1 MASLMSNSS
10 FGKIPSGTTA
20 NRPASPN
27 VGDQYYNGTIGAL
40 EVYTSTGWKT
50 ATIASGNTASRP
62 SSPYVGQPY
71 YNGQEQRLEIYTNT
85 GGGSWQNIVA
95 ETPGVISYTGT
106 VLETNSTNTLIINGT
121 NFAAGAVAYLIGNDL
136 TEYTATTTTVN
147 SIVEI
152 TAVFGA
158 LPATK
163 EPYDIKIVNP
173 SNLYGL
179 LADIVYVN
187 NTPTWNTASGSLGTF
202 SELTSVSVSVS
213 ASDPESQTITYSS
226 SNLPAWL
233 SLNSS
238 TGALTGTAPSV
249 ASNTTYSFNISAT
262 DGSNTTSRAFSILVN
277 DVTLTLE
284 ALVVGGGGG
293 GGGRSGGGGGAG
305 GLVYHSSKSVQI
317 GTTHTVTVGTG
328 GAGGGGGGAPGSN
341 YESAGSDG
349 LNSVFSDIIALGGGG
364 GYFGDTGAGRIGGSG
379 GGGGYGGAGGSATQ
393 GNSGGGTGYGNAGG
407 GSGLTGSYSYKQGG
421 GGGAGG
427 PGVSGN
433 VSTGKCGD
441 GGAGLQYS
449 ITGTAQWYAGGGG
462 GGGHDPYN
470 SSLANNGR
478 GIGGSG
484 VGGNGGPVSGS
495 DGQPT
500 QGVDGTGSG
509 GGGTWSNGGSS
520 YDGGKGG
527 NGVVIIAYPDS
538 KPAISNIPGT
548 LTYDQPTRSGYR
560 VYRFTAGTG
569 TITF

>member
-1 MASLMSNSS
+1 MAIRKSSNSGIP
-10 FGKIPSGTTA
+10 FGNNSG
-20 NRPASPN
+20 RPAN
-27 VGDQYYNGTIGAL
+27 
-40 EVYTSTGWKT
+40 
-50 ATIASGNTASRP
+50 P
-62 SSPYVGQPY
+62 SIGQPY
-71 YNGQEQRLEIYTNT
+71 FNGQEQRLEIYTNT

-95 ETPGVISYTGT
+95 ETPGVISYTGN
-106 VLETNSTNTLIINGT
+106 VLEPNTTNTIVINGT
-121 NFAAGAVAYLIGNDL
+121 NFASGAIAYLIGNDL

-147 SIVEI
+147 SIVQI
-152 TAVFGA
+152 TAVFGV
-158 LPATK
+158 LPAAK

-173 SNLYGL
+173 SNLYGIL
-179 LADIVYVN
+179 SDIVYVN
-187 NTPTWNTASGSLGTF
+187 STPTWNTAAGSLGTF
-202 SELTSVSVSVS
+202 DELSSVSLSVSVSD
-213 ASDPESQTITYSS
+213 AESQTITYSS
-226 SNLPAWL
+226 SNLPNWL

-238 TGALTGTAPSV
+238 TGALTGTAPAVS
-249 ASNTTYSFNISAT
+249 SNTTYSFNISAT
-262 DGSNTTSRAFSILVN
+262 DGSNTTSRAFSITVN
-277 DVTLTLE
+277 NAVFTIE

-305 GLVYHSSKSVQI
+305 GLVYHSGKSFES
-317 GTTHTVTVGTG
+317 GNTALVTVGTG

-349 LNSVFSDIIALGGGG
+349 TNSVFSDIVALGGGG
-364 GYFGDTGAGRIGGSG
+364 GYFGDTGAGKTGGSG
-379 GGGGYGGAGGSATQ
+379 GGGGYGGGGGSATQ

-407 GSGLTGSYSYKQGG
+407 GSGLTGTYSYKQGG

-427 PGVSGN
+427 AGVSGN

-449 ITGTAQWYAGGGG
+449 ITGTAQFYAGGGG

-470 SSLANNGR
+470 SSLPNSGR
-478 GIGGSG
+478 GLGGSG

-548 LTYDQPTRSGYR
+548 LTYDQPTRAGYR